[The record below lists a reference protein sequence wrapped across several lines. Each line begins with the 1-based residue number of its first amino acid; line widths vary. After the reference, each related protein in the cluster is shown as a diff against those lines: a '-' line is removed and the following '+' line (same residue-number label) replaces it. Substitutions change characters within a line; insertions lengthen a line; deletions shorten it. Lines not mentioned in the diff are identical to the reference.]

1 MLSNAGRLKL
11 NLEVSQWVNHALE
24 RPKIA
29 LLAFTPAAAVRA
41 AGLGGSF
48 PGDPADRFIVS
59 TALELGVP
67 LVSRDQRIT
76 DWGQVQIIW

>member
-11 NLEVSQWVNHALE
+11 NAEVSQWIAHALE
-24 RPKIA
+24 RPKIE

-48 PGDPADRFIVS
+48 PGDPADRFIVG

-67 LVSRDQRIT
+67 LVTRDQRIT
-76 DWGQVQIIW
+76 NWGHVETIW